1 MKKNI
6 IYVILLTAGIFLVS
20 CDGKK
25 KKAPLFLTSNSVTNS
40 TVTSASGVSSPTGSE
55 PNLGSVSAPNSTPH
69 SDSESQDSSRTNT
82 TGCTLNNPGHSWGDP
97 HLRTLDGLV
106 YDFQGLGE
114 YWLIRTSEGKS
125 GIQVRQE
132 PWKSNKKVTV
142 NTAVALK
149 VGTHTVSIYLNGKM
163 YVDKVLTPISNGGK
177 INLDGGS
184 ISLSN
189 LTYKITLP
197 EGSVYSIVRN
207 STYINVYLNNVKIEG
222 KVAGLLGNC
231 NGNFRDD
238 LIPREGTSAISPISF
253 DNLYRVF
260 GESWRLRNSESWFE
274 YSSGEAVGS
283 FDGIPD
289 KITTIDPA
297 AIDRAETACQAQGIT
312 NAVLFDACV
321 LDVALTG
328 DTSFAESIANN
339 ISPPAEG
346 SAQMYYEVLAA
357 ITADPSSNTGGGTT
371 GGDSDD
377 DDDHSGNGGN
387 SGNDDDK
394 SCHKD
399 RDDKEHNGNRNH
411 RNDDDD
417 KRYENRSKG
426 DHDGNDHHESYDKE
440 RDEKEHH
447 GSYDRDRKEG
457 SDKDRDRKCEKK
469 GDKHSKK
476 KHNRKEYH
484 EGDGTLS
491 GRCQENS
498 NSSSVKN
505 RERCSI
511 YRIWQENDKS

>member
-1 MKKNI
+1 MKKKLV
-6 IYVILLTAGIFLVS
+6 YVTLLIAGIFLVS
-20 CDGKK
+20 CDDKK
-25 KKAPLFLTSNSVTNS
+25 KKAPLFLTSNSVSNS
-40 TVTSASGVSSPTGSE
+40 SVTSAIGEGSSRENEPSSG
-55 PNLGSVSAPNSTPH
+55 SASAPH
-69 SDSESQDSSRTNT
+69 SDSDSQDSSRTNT
-82 TGCTLNNPGHSWGDP
+82 TSCSLNNPGHSWGDP

-149 VGTHTVSIYLNGKM
+149 VGTHIVSIYLNGKM
-163 YVDKVLTPISNGGK
+163 YVDKVLTSISNGGK

-184 ISLSN
+184 VSLSN

-197 EGSVYSIVRN
+197 EGSVYSIVRS
-207 STYINVYLNNVKIEG
+207 STYINIYLNNVKIEG

-238 LIPREGTSAISPISF
+238 LIPREGSTAISPISF

-274 YSSGEAVGS
+274 YSTGEAIGS
-283 FDGIPD
+283 FDGIPE

-297 AIDRAETACQAQGIT
+297 AIDRAEIACQAQGIT

-371 GGDSDD
+371 GGNSGDD
-377 DDDHSGNGGN
+377 DANNGNGGN

-394 SCHKD
+394 SCHRD

-417 KRYENRSKG
+417 KRYENRNKG
-426 DHDGNDHHESYDKE
+426 EHDGNEHHGSYNSE

-447 GSYDRDRKEG
+447 GSYNKDGDKKEH
-457 SDKDRDRKCEKK
+457 SNKDRNRKCENK
-469 GDKHSKK
+469 GDKHRNG
-476 KHNRKEYH
+476 KHDRKEYH

-511 YRIWQENDKS
+511 YRIWQENYKS